1 MSSSST
7 HSCALPFSTPQV
19 PVTASRR
26 AHQCADASMFVSS
39 SLASH
44 RTLPLYGSF
53 ARKRA

>member
-53 ARKRA
+53 ARKRV